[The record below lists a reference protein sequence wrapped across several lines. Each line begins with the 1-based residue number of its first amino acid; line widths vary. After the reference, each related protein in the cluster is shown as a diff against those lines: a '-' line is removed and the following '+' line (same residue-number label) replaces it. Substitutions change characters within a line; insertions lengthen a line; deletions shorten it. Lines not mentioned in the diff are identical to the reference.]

1 MLTHEKRYLLVLF
14 GPIEFSAQF
23 GLSVKCPRLLLLDLT
38 LKKKSMWANL
48 GTVSS
53 SDVDGKQFYKEFLY
67 CIMLVSSLG
76 T

>member
-1 MLTHEKRYLLVLF
+1 MSKAF
-14 GPIEFSAQF
+14 AIGPDS
-23 GLSVKCPRLLLLDLT
+23 
-38 LKKKSMWANL
+38 KKTKSMWANL